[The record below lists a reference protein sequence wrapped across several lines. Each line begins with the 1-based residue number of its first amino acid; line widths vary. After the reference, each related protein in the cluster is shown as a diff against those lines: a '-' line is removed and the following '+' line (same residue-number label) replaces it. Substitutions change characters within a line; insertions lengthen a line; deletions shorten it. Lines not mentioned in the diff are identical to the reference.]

1 MKIDVMPLG
10 HIAANCYMLLSN
22 NAAVVIDP
30 GIFSQKVEDFL
41 NDNSEKDRLILLT
54 HAHFDHICGADRLRK
69 DTGVKIAV
77 GEKDA
82 PALIDTK
89 LSLSDK
95 FHAHQPPFEA
105 DILLKDNA
113 IFNVGDIEFKSIS
126 TPGHTVGGMCYLTGK
141 TLFSG
146 DTLFLES
153 VGRTDFPGGESQ
165 TLLKS
170 IKRLLTLD
178 EEITVYPG
186 HGEPTTVKHERIYNP
201 FIRGDL

>member
-10 HIAANCYMLLSN
+10 HIAANCYMLLSD

-30 GIFSQKVEDFL
+30 GIFSQRVEDFL
-41 NDNSEKDRLILLT
+41 KENFEKERLILLT
-54 HAHFDHICGADRLRK
+54 HAHFDHICGADRLRT
-69 DTGVKIAV
+69 DADVKIAV

-82 PALIDTK
+82 PALIDTS

-95 FHAHQPPFEA
+95 FHAHQTPFKA
-105 DILLKDNA
+105 DILLKDNEV
-113 IFNVGDIEFKSIS
+113 FNVGDIEFKALS
-126 TPGHTVGGMCYLTGK
+126 TPGHTVGGMCYLTEK

-153 VGRTDFPGGESQ
+153 VGRTDFPGGDGD

-170 IKRLLTLD
+170 IKRLLKLD
-178 EEITVYPG
+178 EDITVYPG
-186 HGEPTTVKHERIYNP
+186 HGEPTTIKYEKLYNP
-201 FIRGDL
+201 FA

>member
-10 HIAANCYMLLSN
+10 HIAANCYMLLSD

-30 GIFSQKVEDFL
+30 GIFSQRVEDFL
-41 NDNSEKDRLILLT
+41 IENSEKERLMLLT
-54 HAHFDHICGADRLRK
+54 HAHFDHICGADRLRT
-69 DTGVKIAV
+69 DTDVKIAV

-82 PALIDTK
+82 PALIDTS

-95 FHAHQPPFEA
+95 FHAHQTPFKA
-105 DILLKDNA
+105 DILLKDNEV
-113 IFNVGDIEFKSIS
+113 FNVGDIEFKALS

-141 TLFSG
+141 ALFSG

-153 VGRTDFPGGESQ
+153 VGRTDFPGGDGD

-170 IKRLLTLD
+170 IKRLLKLD
-178 EEITVYPG
+178 EDITVYPG
-186 HGEPTTVKHERIYNP
+186 HGEPTTVEHEKLYNP
-201 FIRGDL
+201 FA

>member
-10 HIAANCYMLLSN
+10 HIAANCYMLSSD
-22 NAAVVIDP
+22 NAAVIIDP
-30 GIFSQKVEDFL
+30 GIFSQKAEDFL
-41 NDNSEKDRLILLT
+41 NENSEKERLILLT
-54 HAHFDHICGADRLRK
+54 HAHFDHICGADRLRA

-82 PALIDTK
+82 PALIDTS

-95 FHAHQPPFEA
+95 FHAHQTPFKA
-105 DILLKDNA
+105 DILLKDNE
-113 IFNVGDIEFKSIS
+113 IFNVGDIEFKALS
-126 TPGHTVGGMCYLTGK
+126 TPGHTVGGMCYLTEK

-153 VGRTDFPGGESQ
+153 VGRTDFPGGDGD

-170 IKRLLTLD
+170 IKRLLKLD
-178 EEITVYPG
+178 EDITVYPG
-186 HGEPTTVKHERIYNP
+186 HGELTTIKHEKLYNP
-201 FIRGDL
+201 FV

>member
-10 HIAANCYMLLSN
+10 HIAANCYMLLSD
-22 NAAVVIDP
+22 NAAVIIDP
-30 GIFSQKVEDFL
+30 GIFSQKAEDFL
-41 NDNSEKDRLILLT
+41 NENSEKERLILLT
-54 HAHFDHICGADRLRK
+54 HAHFDHICGADRLRA

-82 PALIDTK
+82 PALIDTS

-95 FHAHQPPFEA
+95 FHAHQTPFKA
-105 DILLKDNA
+105 DILLEDNE
-113 IFNVGDIEFKSIS
+113 IFNVGDIEFKALS
-126 TPGHTVGGMCYLTGK
+126 TPGHTVGGMCYLTEK

-153 VGRTDFPGGESQ
+153 VGRTDFPGGDGD

-170 IKRLLTLD
+170 IKRLLKLD
-178 EEITVYPG
+178 EDITVYPG
-186 HGEPTTVKHERIYNP
+186 HGEPTTIKHEKLYNP
-201 FIRGDL
+201 FA

>member
-10 HIAANCYMLLSN
+10 HIAANCYMLSSD

-30 GIFSQKVEDFL
+30 GIFSQRVEDFL
-41 NDNSEKDRLILLT
+41 KENSEKERLILLT
-54 HAHFDHICGADRLRK
+54 HAHFDHICGADRLRT
-69 DTGVKIAV
+69 DTDVKIAV

-82 PALIDTK
+82 PALIDTS

-95 FHAHQPPFEA
+95 FHAHQTPFKA
-105 DILLKDNA
+105 DILLKDNE
-113 IFNVGDIEFKSIS
+113 IFNVGDIEFKALS
-126 TPGHTVGGMCYLTGK
+126 TPGHTAGGMCYLTEK

-153 VGRTDFPGGESQ
+153 VGRTDFPGGDGD

-170 IKRLLTLD
+170 IKRLLKLD
-178 EEITVYPG
+178 EDITVYPG
-186 HGEPTTVKHERIYNP
+186 HGEPTTIKHEKLYNP
-201 FIRGDL
+201 FA